1 MRTKT
6 EIVILNW
13 NGAGHLRRF
22 LPSVLASVPEGVGV
36 VVADNGSTDDS
47 LGVLEREFPAVG
59 RIVLDRNYGFAGGY
73 NRALE
78 YLDADYFILLN
89 SDVETPAG
97 WVEPLVE
104 TLDRVP
110 EGVGVVV
117 ADNGSTDDSLG
128 VLEREFPAVGRIV
141 LDRNYGFAGGY
152 NRALEYLDADYFI
165 LLNSDV
171 ETPAGWVEPLVE
183 TLDRD
188 RTVAAVAPKLLSL
201 VEPARF
207 EYAGASGGFIDYLG
221 YPFCRGRILQCVERD
236 EGQYDDARDVFWASG
251 AAFCCRAE
259 VFRALGGFDE
269 DFFAHMEEIDL
280 CWRMQLAGYRV
291 RIEPRSRVYHLG
303 GGSLAQGSPS
313 KVFYNHRNN
322 LAMLYKCASPVQR
335 SVVAIVRPVLDSCA
349 ALSYLMQGRPDYV
362 RAVGRAWRDFLRAH
376 KALAAK
382 RRAVRG
388 AVKGKPRGIY
398 CGSIVLRYLLGRR
411 RFGKL
416 L

>member
-22 LPSVLASVPEGVGV
+22 LPSVLAS
-36 VVADNGSTDDS
+36 
-47 LGVLEREFPAVG
+47 
-59 RIVLDRNYGFAGGY
+59 
-73 NRALE
+73 
-78 YLDADYFILLN
+78 
-89 SDVETPAG
+89 
-97 WVEPLVE
+97 
-104 TLDRVP
+104 VP

-280 CWRMQLAGYRV
+280 CWRMQLAGWRV
-291 RIEPRSRVYHLG
+291 RVVPRSRVWHLG
-303 GGSLAQGSPS
+303 GGTLQNNSPR
-313 KVFYNHRNN
+313 KLYLNYRNN
-322 LAMLYKCASPVQR
+322 LAMLFKCASPVQR
-335 SVVAIVRPVLDSCA
+335 VAVAVLRPLADAAA
-349 ALSYLMQGRPDYV
+349 ALVYLLKGQCAQAG
-362 RAVGRAWRDFLRAH
+362 AVACAYRDFLARH
-376 KALAAK
+376 DELARQ
-382 RRAVRG
+382 RRAVQQSKRRR
-388 AVKGKPRGIY
+388 AAHIY
-398 CGSIVLRYLLGRR
+398 HGSIILRYLLGRR
-411 RFGKL
+411 VFGERMQGL
-416 L
+416 